1 MAFFSL
7 DGTSPQFP
15 AEGAYWIAPDAQLIG
30 KVDLGVDCSVWFG
43 ATIRGDNE
51 WIRVGAG
58 TNIQDGCV
66 LHTDMGYPLT
76 IGDHCTI
83 GHRAILHGC
92 EIGNGSLVGMG
103 ATILNGARIG
113 AHCLVGANALV
124 TEGKQIADH
133 SLAVGAPAKIMRQLS
148 ATEVEGLLESA
159 RHYVANWRRFR
170 AGLNEIGS

>member
-1 MAFFSL
+1 MTIFSL
-7 DGTSPQFP
+7 DGTAPQLP
-15 AEGAYWIAPDAQLIG
+15 AEDACWIAPDAQLIG
-30 KVDLGVDCSVWFG
+30 KVVLGVDCSLWFG
-43 ATIRGDNE
+43 ATVRGDNE
-51 WIRVGAG
+51 WIRVGSG

-76 IGDHCTI
+76 IGDGCTI

-92 EIGNGSLVGMG
+92 EIGKGSLVGMG

-113 AHCLVGANALV
+113 AHCLVGANALI
-124 TEGKQIADH
+124 TEGKQVADH
-133 SLAVGAPAKIMRQLS
+133 SLVMGAPAKIVRELS

-170 AGLNEIGS
+170 AGLSKIAR